1 MAKAIFTF
9 SEGSDYDDKPE
20 ERYHFPGKYKNQ
32 VEQCIGDLIVYY
44 EPRRDKGP
52 KTSGGRQAYFASARV
67 TSVVEDISKP
77 GHYYA
82 NITDYLPFDHPVPFK
97 VGQSYYE
104 TSLLKQDGGTNKGK
118 FGWSV
123 RLIPEIEFEQIL
135 RAGFVRDLDEW
146 ERRDNRVAEPE
157 AIYDARPLITTII
170 TRPFRDQ
177 VFKRLVREAYRNTC
191 AISGLSLINGG
202 GRPEVQAAHIK
213 SVAAQGPDSVRNG
226 LALTGTVHWLFDRG
240 LISISDDY
248 RVLVSGH
255 GVPEEMARLIRPERS
270 LILPKEQQFRPH
282 PTYLA
287 WHRDNCFKP

>member
-9 SEGSDYDDKPE
+9 SEGSDYDDRPE
-20 ERYHFPGKYKNQ
+20 ERYHFPETYKNQ
-32 VEQCIGDLIVYY
+32 VDQSVGDLIIYY
-44 EPRRDKGP
+44 EPRRDRGP
-52 KTSGGRQAYFASARV
+52 STSGGRQAYFASARV
-67 TSVVEDISKP
+67 TGVVKYFDRP

-82 NITDYLPFDHPVPFK
+82 SISDYLPFDHPVPFK
-97 VGQSYYE
+97 EGQNYFES
-104 TSLLKQDGGTNKGK
+104 SLLKLDGTTNKGQ
-118 FGWSV
+118 FGRSV
-123 RLIPEIEFEQIL
+123 RLVPEVEFEQIL
-135 RAGFVRDLDEW
+135 RAGFVRELDEW

-177 VFKRLVREAYRNTC
+177 VFKRLVRDAYRNTC

-202 GRPEVQAAHIK
+202 GRPEVQAAHVK

-240 LISISDDY
+240 LISVSDDY

-255 GVPEEMARLIRPERS
+255 GVPDEMARLIRSDRS
-270 LILPKEQQFRPH
+270 LLLPNEQHLRPH

-287 WHRDNCFKP
+287 WHRENCFKP